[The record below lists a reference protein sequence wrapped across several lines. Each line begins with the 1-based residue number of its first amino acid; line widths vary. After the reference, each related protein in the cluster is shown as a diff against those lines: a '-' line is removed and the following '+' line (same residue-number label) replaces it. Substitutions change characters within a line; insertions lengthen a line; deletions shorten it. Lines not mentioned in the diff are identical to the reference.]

1 MLGALS
7 LMSNIL
13 YGKPVAESLYLEL
26 ARELKVYNLTPH
38 LVNVG
43 LQNNQQWLQYTTSI
57 YRIAT
62 EHDITVDNIFLPE
75 DVSEQE
81 FYDKVSKL
89 SDDRTVDAIMVQQP
103 LPARYNN
110 SLILSAINV
119 NKDADCLC
127 DVSLARLYR
136 GESVFTPATPTAV
149 ICLLDY
155 YNIDVFGKNITVIG
169 RGNAVGKPLSLMLTA
184 RNATVTLCH
193 SKTEN
198 LLTHTANADIII
210 CATGK
215 N

>member
-1 MLGALS
+1 
-7 LMSNIL
+7 
-13 YGKPVAESLYLEL
+13 
-26 ARELKVYNLTPH
+26 
-38 LVNVG
+38 
-43 LQNNQQWLQYTTSI
+43 
-57 YRIAT
+57 
-62 EHDITVDNIFLPE
+62 
-75 DVSEQE
+75 
-81 FYDKVSKL
+81 
-89 SDDRTVDAIMVQQP
+89 MVQQP

-215 N
+215 NNLLNADMISSSAIVLDVGLNFVNGHTCGDVDFQSVSIVAKAISPVPGGIGVVTTATLLRNTLTACKLNTAKLVK